1 MTIKKKYF
9 VNNDEFL
16 ILLDEYKETKVL
28 TEKLGKIFVDM
39 TKNLLFSR
47 QFINYSDDWKAE
59 MESDAVFNCCRYAGT
74 FDKSKSSNP
83 FAYFTRT
90 IINAFI
96 MRIKKEKKGNQK
108 EEILKKQ
115 AYDEF
120 LQREGLY
127 VDSPDNVDC
136 EGDYD
141 QQ

>member
-16 ILLDEYKETKVL
+16 KLLDEYKETKVL

-47 QFINYSDDWKAE
+47 QFINYSDDWKSE
-59 MESDAVFNCCRYAGT
+59 MQSDALFNLCRYAGT
-74 FDKSKSSNP
+74 FDRTKSSNP

-96 MRIKKEKKGNQK
+96 MRIKKEKKGNMNAEK
-108 EEILKKQ
+108 IRNQ

-127 VDSPDNVDC
+127 MDSQDSGDC
-136 EGDYD
+136 ETEYD

>member
-16 ILLDEYKETKVL
+16 KLLDEYKETKVL
-28 TEKLGKIFVDM
+28 SEKLGKIFVDM
-39 TKNLLFSR
+39 SKNLLYSR

-59 MESDAVFNCCRYAGT
+59 MQSDALFNLCRYAGT
-74 FDKSKSSNP
+74 FDRTKSSNP

-96 MRIKKEKKGNQK
+96 MRIKKEKKGNMN
-108 EEILKKQ
+108 EEKIRNQ

-127 VDSPDNVDC
+127 VDSQDSIEC
-136 EGDYD
+136 EGEYD
-141 QQ
+141 QE

>member
-16 ILLDEYKETKVL
+16 KLLDEYKETKVL
-28 TEKLGKIFVDM
+28 SEELGKIFVDM
-39 TKNLLFSR
+39 SKNLLYSR

-59 MESDAVFNCCRYAGT
+59 MQSDALFNLCRYAGT
-74 FDKSKSSNP
+74 FDRTKSSNP

-90 IINAFI
+90 IMNAFI
-96 MRIKKEKKGNQK
+96 MRIKKEKKGNINQEK
-108 EEILKKQ
+108 IRNQ

-127 VDSPDNVDC
+127 ENSDDHES
-136 EGDYD
+136 EY
-141 QQ
+141 

>member
-9 VNNDEFL
+9 VNNTEFL
-16 ILLDEYKETKVL
+16 VLLDEYKETKVL

-59 MESDAVFNCCRYAGT
+59 MQSDALFNLCRYAGT
-74 FDKSKSSNP
+74 FDRTKSSNP

-96 MRIKKEKKGNQK
+96 MRIKKEKKGNMNIEK
-108 EEILKKQ
+108 IRKQ

-120 LQREGLY
+120 LQRENLY
-127 VDSPDNVDC
+127 IDSQDSGDC
-136 EGDYD
+136 ESEYD